1 MSYEYRSLKQ
11 ESVMRLESIGESVT
25 VFENAI
31 DTQKVAHDK
40 YVKKATEGVFPEDLR
55 YHLAHYHEI
64 FESKE
69 TDLTTALRY
78 SILVH
83 TYSAFENIVNQLCV
97 VHKEE
102 KNLSLSLSDLR
113 HEGIQRAKVYIKKV
127 SSSNFN
133 EGSEEW
139 NEIVKINK
147 IRNIIAH
154 NDGNLIEG
162 KHPNFGDIAK
172 YISQTDNINLDSE
185 SNQIRLQK
193 GYNGHVISIFSKYLT
208 DLFCLQDSEFEN

>member
-1 MSYEYRSLKQ
+1 MGYEYDSLK
-11 ESVMRLESIGESVT
+11 RESIIRLDSIRQSVA

-31 DTQKVAHDK
+31 DSQKNAHDE

-55 YHLAHYHEI
+55 YHLAHYHYE

-83 TYSAFENIVNQLCV
+83 TYGIFENIVNQLCV

-127 SSSNFN
+127 SNSNFN
-133 EGSEEW
+133 EASREW
-139 NEIVKINK
+139 SEIVKINK

-154 NDGNLIEG
+154 NDGSLIEG
-162 KHPNFGDIAK
+162 
-172 YISQTDNINLDSE
+172 
-185 SNQIRLQK
+185 
-193 GYNGHVISIFSKYLT
+193 
-208 DLFCLQDSEFEN
+208 